1 MFVKRVV
8 KNEKEFKN
16 MSNYNDIKNVIQSF
30 SGTERHITIPRVYLE
45 LVGDFNT
52 AAFLNQLVFWSD
64 KTKRRDG
71 FFYKTY
77 AEWEDELLLS
87 EYQVRRSSK
96 NLKDLGL
103 IETEVKRANGSPT
116 VHYKVNMDKLSESIL
131 KKLKNRN
138 QTNLGNDS
146 EVSLVSLTVD
156 DTLDDNS
163 RDSTSRSKLKFET
176 HHLKLAELLY
186 KQIKNNLP
194 NYPEKDLEKWA
205 NEFRLMMERDKRE
218 GEEIQDLIIKT
229 QNHHFWKKNIL
240 SPSKLRKQYDRLVLE
255 FEDSQK
261 NSWAGS
267 DF

>member
-1 MFVKRVV
+1 MGINRDFKGVWIPKEIWLN
-8 KNEKEFKN
+8 KDLTIMEKLFLVEIDSLDNDKGCFASNAHFAEFFGITKGRCTQIIR
-16 MSNYNDIKNVIQSF
+16 SLEKKGLVTIKLEREGKNVSKRIIKVVRKLNTLVSKLNTPL
-30 SGTERHITIPRVYLE
+30 SETKHPYLE
-45 LVGDFNT
+45 NDEGSNT
-52 AAFLNQLVFWSD
+52 SNS
-64 KTKRRDG
+64 
-71 FFYKTY
+71 
-77 AEWEDELLLS
+77 
-87 EYQVRRSSK
+87 
-96 NLKDLGL
+96 N
-103 IETEVKRANGSPT
+103 
-116 VHYKVNMDKLSESIL
+116 
-131 KKLKNRN
+131 
-138 QTNLGNDS
+138 TNSN
-146 EVSLVSLTVD
+146 
-156 DTLDDNS
+156 
-163 RDSTSRSKLKFET
+163 TSRSKLKFET
-176 HHLKLAELLY
+176 QHLKLAELLY